1 MNISLVFGVDRLAA
15 YRLDQ
20 QKQKPSAVQR
30 RDCLLY
36 TSNPMKA
43 VVFEGQS
50 HIPNLLYAELISWW
64 KPLKKSNKLMAL
76 F

>member
-1 MNISLVFGVDRLAA
+1 MLVYNQLHYSLFLPFQPYQPRNIERM
-15 YRLDQ
+15 
-20 QKQKPSAVQR
+20 
-30 RDCLLY
+30 
-36 TSNPMKA
+36 NPMKA

-64 KPLKKSNKLMAL
+64 KTLKKSNKLMAL

>member
-1 MNISLVFGVDRLAA
+1 
-15 YRLDQ
+15 
-20 QKQKPSAVQR
+20 
-30 RDCLLY
+30 
-36 TSNPMKA
+36 MKA

-50 HIPNLLYAELISWW
+50 HIPNLLYTERISWW